1 MVWGDLRLCMWLSA
15 RDVIGRN
22 PILEC
27 SATNLTTIY
36 ITDSISLL
44 FAHDHTIAVS
54 YSYTSV

>member
-1 MVWGDLRLCMWLSA
+1 MWLSA

-22 PILEC
+22 PILVC